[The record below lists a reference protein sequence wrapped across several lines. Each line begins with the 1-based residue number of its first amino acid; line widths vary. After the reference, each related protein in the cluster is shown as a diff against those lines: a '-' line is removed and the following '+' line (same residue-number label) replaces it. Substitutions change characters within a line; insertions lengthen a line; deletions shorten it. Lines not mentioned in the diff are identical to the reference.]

1 MTEKVRIKSIAEAC
15 RMVVMEVR
23 ERSDETTDGD
33 GDFTGE
39 SEVNSEDEE
48 MEDVLGDGNVTPN
61 ANAVDEYHETPG
73 RWEMEAAMVYQKT
86 IQLLG
91 DELGRQGE
99 FGDDIGQRE
108 ITPPCAPSTAQ

>member
-1 MTEKVRIKSIAEAC
+1 
-15 RMVVMEVR
+15 MVVMEVR

-33 GDFTGE
+33 GDATGE
-39 SEVNSEDEE
+39 SEVDSEDEE
-48 MEDVLGDGNVTPN
+48 MEDVIGDAN
-61 ANAVDEYHETPG
+61 ANATNGNINPIDEYHETPG
-73 RWEMEAAMVYQKT
+73 RWEMEAARVYERT